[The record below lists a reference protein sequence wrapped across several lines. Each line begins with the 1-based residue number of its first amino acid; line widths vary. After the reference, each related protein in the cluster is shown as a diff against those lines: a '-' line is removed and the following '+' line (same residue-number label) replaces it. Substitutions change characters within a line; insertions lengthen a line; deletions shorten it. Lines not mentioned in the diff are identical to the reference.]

1 MQCDG
6 RPCRTAKRFRAVLGT
21 SRRLEEL
28 PEASQYALLG
38 EAIELDHR

>member
-1 MQCDG
+1 M
-6 RPCRTAKRFRAVLGT
+6 RRANVSHRKTLQGCTGT

-28 PEASQYALLG
+28 PEASQYAPLG